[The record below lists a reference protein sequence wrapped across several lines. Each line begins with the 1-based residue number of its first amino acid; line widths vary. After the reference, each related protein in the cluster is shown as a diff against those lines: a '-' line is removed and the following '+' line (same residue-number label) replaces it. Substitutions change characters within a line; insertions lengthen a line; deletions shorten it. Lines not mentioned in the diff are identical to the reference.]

1 MFVLVCLCIFLWQI
15 IMLTYVSYKLVAYFD
30 VFLDLFQVISEFQV
44 LFSNF

>member
-1 MFVLVCLCIFLWQI
+1 
-15 IMLTYVSYKLVAYFD
+15 MLTYVSYKLVASFD